1 MYSGEHVRRNANPG
15 MFIPYPVSF
24 WEDAVRDAL
33 MPIESAKKKAA
44 FANDG
49 IVSSLC
55 ALAAAPL
62 EDCLRSRS

>member
-1 MYSGEHVRRNANPG
+1 

-44 FANDG
+44 VANDG
-49 IVSSLC
+49 IVSSLR